1 MSTQSSYK
9 MNDKL
14 GVIMI
19 LIAATGMAMVG
30 TFSRGATKGL
40 LPEDKA
46 VIGSFL
52 SFGRMTTAMFGFLL
66 IAIITG
72 KFHDLWKAKVS
83 FSVIMGGVSIGLSLG
98 FYISSTLMTSIANA
112 VFLIYTGPLFCA
124 ILARIFRKEHISL
137 MAGGFLAMVFVGM
150 LMTIGIIDWE
160 NGHLSFGLD
169 LSGASAEYPQKPLG
183 DLFGFLSGV
192 FYGLSMFF
200 YGYRRDKDSTVR
212 GFWNFVCAASAALVM
227 SIILRPWHGVAS
239 FTASNWGWAVILF
252 IVCGLIALGSLV
264 VAGRNLVAVKIS
276 TISYWE
282 CPVAIFL
289 GVVVW
294 GESMTVMGA
303 IGGLLIIIG
312 GIGPILFRDKAA
324 APVEEG
330 DALQE
335 VEAR

>member
-1 MSTQSSYK
+1 MSTESSYK

-14 GVIMI
+14 GVIAI

-137 MAGGFLAMVFVGM
+137 MAGGFLAMVFIGM
-150 LMTIGIIDWE
+150 LMT
-160 NGHLSFGLD
+160 
-169 LSGASAEYPQKPLG
+169 
-183 DLFGFLSGV
+183 
-192 FYGLSMFF
+192 
-200 YGYRRDKDSTVR
+200 
-212 GFWNFVCAASAALVM
+212 SAALAAKTKFQNPRTVE
-227 SIILRPWHGVAS
+227 SISR
-239 FTASNWGWAVILF
+239 
-252 IVCGLIALGSLV
+252 
-264 VAGRNLVAVKIS
+264 R
-276 TISYWE
+276 
-282 CPVAIFL
+282 
-289 GVVVW
+289 
-294 GESMTVMGA
+294 
-303 IGGLLIIIG
+303 
-312 GIGPILFRDKAA
+312 
-324 APVEEG
+324 
-330 DALQE
+330 
-335 VEAR
+335 